1 MSSLFIKILNLSF
14 TASFLIV
21 ACILVRHIFKKMP
34 KYMRMLLWL
43 LVAVRLLVPFEIES
57 SLSLQPTKSLVSE
70 RISETAET
78 AETSEV
84 TAGSVEGNVK
94 VAEDILLEE
103 SSDEMQELHNG
114 ALIDNF
120 DRSVVDVLAI
130 VWLVGVAAFI
140 IYAFAMYFRLRYCVR
155 DAVKKSKDVYLTDRI
170 VSPFVLGIFRAR
182 IYMPF
187 NLTEQEQ
194 FFVTS
199 HERAHIARKDHLI
212 KPAAFAVAAVY
223 WFNPLVWVA
232 YILLCRDIE
241 FACDEKVIARIGYNM
256 KKAYSQ
262 SILDLSM
269 PRRYI
274 SACPVAFGETGVKE
288 RVRNILT
295 MKKTKKIV
303 LVTAVLAV
311 VAVGIGFMTY
321 PKKGS
326 QEETTEAAEVTTEV
340 LADSSED
347 AAAELDKVKAEKT
360 GADSA
365 ADSEKDGA
373 DKTDSEKA
381 EADTESDDENSTKV
395 HNASLSFED
404 DEESEYKTITITDGG
419 ECYVLECKDGS
430 WTASDNASGVNIISS
445 GDSTTIYLENGEEI
459 RLSEIDGV
467 TGVASTPYTE
477 DDLSENVEEEV
488 PEVAP
493 YNSED
498 TNYGYEIEVEEKED
512 GSVVIQPEE
521 APPVEED

>member
-1 MSSLFIKILNLSF
+1 M
-14 TASFLIV
+14 
-21 ACILVRHIFKKMP
+21 
-34 KYMRMLLWL
+34 Y
-43 LVAVRLLVPFEIES
+43 
-57 SLSLQPTKSLVSE
+57 
-70 RISETAET
+70 
-78 AETSEV
+78 
-84 TAGSVEGNVK
+84 
-94 VAEDILLEE
+94 
-103 SSDEMQELHNG
+103 G

-232 YILLCRDIE
+232 YVLLCRDIE

-303 LVTAVLAV
+303 LVAAVLAV

-360 GADSA
+360 G
-365 ADSEKDGA
+365 
-373 DKTDSEKA
+373 SEKA

-404 DEESEYKTITITDGG
+404 DEESD
-419 ECYVLECKDGS
+419 L
-430 WTASDNASGVNIISS
+430 APNRLLR
-445 GDSTTIYLENGEEI
+445 STPSPIG
-459 RLSEIDGV
+459 RLSR
-467 TGVASTPYTE
+467 
-477 DDLSENVEEEV
+477 
-488 PEVAP
+488 
-493 YNSED
+493 
-498 TNYGYEIEVEEKED
+498 
-512 GSVVIQPEE
+512 QPS
-521 APPVEED
+521 